1 MSVTVTAKAK
11 ASRKSSQTDLAE
23 QDRSRSRLVE
33 TAIYRR
39 ARGYKVA
46 LKKTH
51 KLKHVQYDPTTGKK
65 VAEWEELATGFEEEH
80 VPADIRAG
88 SYWLCNRDAERW
100 SEHPDG
106 AGHED
111 GEGTSYIVEM
121 PATEK
126 LDPPEETEAP

>member
-1 MSVTVTAKAK
+1 MSEKV
-11 ASRKSSQTDLAE
+11 SRRATQTDLAE

-39 ARGYKVA
+39 AKGYKVA

-51 KLKHVQYDPTTGKK
+51 KLKHVEYDPTTGKK

-88 SYWLCNRDAERW
+88 SYWLCNRDAGRW
-100 SEHPDG
+100 REHPEESG
-106 AGHED
+106 QG
-111 GEGTSYIVEM
+111 GEGASYIVEM
-121 PATEK
+121 PETTE
-126 LDPPEETEAP
+126 LQPPTEDTEP

>member
-1 MSVTVTAKAK
+1 MSEKVKV
-11 ASRKSSQTDLAE
+11 SRNPSQTDLSE

-39 ARGYKVA
+39 ARGYKVS
-46 LKKTH
+46 LKKSH

-65 VAEWEELATGFEEEH
+65 VAEWEELATGFEEQH

-100 SEHPDG
+100 SEHPEG
-106 AGHED
+106 ARQED
-111 GEGTSYIVEM
+111 TDAVSYIVEM
-121 PATEK
+121 PPTEK
-126 LDPPEETEAP
+126 LDPPTEEAGS